1 MAVNRIR
8 YRDGK
13 KVCIPILS
21 KSEYIAL
28 RDSKFNADCVEKARK
43 GETFKDKDG
52 NEKSYKT
59 KLEQFNYSLVNPE
72 QPLTPTL
79 WLSPSGRRPIRRSP
93 LGAREQN
100 SNAADGSF
108 PLRNANCVG
117 NSVGMDVDFHV
128 PEQLP
133 EGVTAEKWLQDKI
146 EETCKTILDKKDEI
160 GLLMLERSAT
170 KGLHLVFK
178 RKPELSQEENL
189 RWASEIL
196 NVPFDEGAKDITR
209 VFFTPTSKDII
220 FIEDKLFERA
230 PNPNPSPARGK
241 GVDRNKPVIT
251 IPSQRGK
258 VTTPSAPGGEE
269 GRGEGAVAL
278 RENLIVFDLL
288 VKEVGLDPKAL
299 DIFGE
304 HNWHKNLMSVL
315 SAGLTKLMSREQA
328 FAVVEKKL
336 PNYSQ
341 ESDCATLINYFY
353 DNYNTTKFMSP
364 ALREI
369 NARAQY
375 LARQEV
381 SEDDKEMAELMEG
394 WDAPK
399 LPEKLPP
406 LVELLVSN
414 YDRRFREMLCLSAL
428 PVMSALAS
436 HFRAQYLNGRVI
448 GPQTYVAVIGGS
460 GSGKGN
466 SSALFK
472 DMIEGNLA
480 QHDAL
485 EWEKVKANQEERDKK
500 ANAKEKPAKY
510 HPKLRLFETASKSSI
525 LELQTNLGK
534 NGMLLGQFSEVD
546 GLSSATKTA
555 YSDISVLLRKGWDMD
570 MHRQFYMSEA
580 SCNTYVQMSISL
592 LMAGT
597 VKAMLERL
605 FSENNREGGLMQR
618 CIPVLVPTEK
628 RTFRPPRQNFLTAE
642 ECRKR
647 DNDLLEL
654 YNKDIALGDDVQ
666 ILDLPLTTKAIE
678 AWFDE
683 LEVRYNDG
691 LLTDA
696 EADLSHRCGE
706 FMMRAAIPLVALYGK
721 ESAEIVAFARWVGE
735 FAHYTMCR
743 LFGRSVQQNIESA
756 NQLINECKDGRKT
769 TEPILKLLP
778 EIFTLSQLKE
788 VRVKNGQNSNVR
800 VLIHRYLKAG
810 KISRID
816 KKTYKKIKI

>member
-1 MAVNRIR
+1 MAVNRIIL
-8 YRDGK
+8 RDGK
-13 KVCIPILS
+13 KVCVPILK
-21 KSEYIAL
+21 KSEYYRL
-28 RDSKFNADCVEKARK
+28 RDVDFNRQCVEKARN
-43 GETFKDKDG
+43 GETYTTRSG
-52 NEKSYKT
+52 EQKSYKT
-59 KLEQFNYSLVNPE
+59 ILEQFNYSCYPNE
-72 QPLTPTL
+72 DGTL
-79 WLSPSGRRPIRRSP
+79 KGTTKP
-93 LGAREQN
+93 
-100 SNAADGSF
+100 AD
-108 PLRNANCVG
+108 
-117 NSVGMDVDFHV
+117 SVGMDIDLCV
-128 PEQLP
+128 PKELP
-133 EGVTAEKWLQDKI
+133 EGVTKEKWIQDEILNISKN
-146 EETCKTILDKKDEI
+146 ILDKKEEI
-160 GLLMLERSAT
+160 GLLLCERSAT
-170 KGLHLVFK
+170 KGLHIVFRRDVSLDQEGNLK
-178 RKPELSQEENL
+178 RVSDVLG
-189 RWASEIL
+189 
-196 NVPFDEGAKDITR
+196 VPFDEAAKDITR
-209 VFFTPTSKDII
+209 VFFTPTSADILYI
-220 FIEDKLFERA
+220 AEGLFSRGEGGGSCKKT
-230 PNPNPSPARGK
+230 PNPNPFPVRGK
-241 GVDRNKPVIT
+241 GGQPTKGSLQTPC
-251 IPSQRGK
+251 PSTGK
-258 VTTPSAPGGEE
+258 GCPKDGKG
-269 GRGEGAVAL
+269 VA
-278 RENLIVFDLL
+278 EKSNLIAFDLC
-288 VKEVGLDPKAL
+288 VKEAGLNPDAL
-299 DIFGE
+299 DVFGE

-315 SAGLTKLMSREQA
+315 SAGLAKLMSREQA
-328 FAVVEKKL
+328 FAVVAEKL

-341 ESDCATLINYFY
+341 YDDCKALINYFY
-353 DNYNTTKFMSP
+353 DNYNTAFMPP
-364 ALREI
+364 AVREI
-369 NARAQY
+369 NAKAQY
-375 LARQEV
+375 MAKQGTL
-381 SEDDKEMAELMEG
+381 SEDDREMAELMEG

-414 YDRRFREMLCLSAL
+414 YDKRFKEMLCLSAL
-428 PVMSALAS
+428 PVMAALAS

-466 SSALFK
+466 CSALFK

-500 ANAKEKPAKY
+500 ANAKEKPSKY

-546 GLSSATKTA
+546 GLSNAAKTA
-555 YSDISVLLRKGWDMD
+555 YSDITVLLRKGWDMD

-580 SCNTYVQMSISL
+580 SCNTHVQMSISL

-647 DNDLLEL
+647 DNALLEL
-654 YNKDIALGDDVQ
+654 YNKDIALGDEVQ
-666 ILDLPLTTKAIE
+666 LLDLPLTTKAIE
-678 AWFDE
+678 NWFDE

-721 ESAEIVAFARWVGE
+721 ETREIVDFCCWVGE

-743 LFGRSVQQNIESA
+743 LFGHSVQQNIESA
-756 NQLINECKDGRKT
+756 YQLIRQNADGRKT
-769 TEPILKLLP
+769 AQPILSLLP
-778 EIFTLSQLKE
+778 STFTLKQFKE
-788 VRVKNGQNSNVR
+788 IRVKHGQSSNIKSLLGHYVR
-800 VLIHRYLKAG
+800 TGILERVG
-810 KISRID
+810 KGQ
-816 KKTYKKIKI
+816 YKKRLAPL

>member
-1 MAVNRIR
+1 MAVNRI
-8 YRDGK
+8 YYKDGK
-13 KVCIPILS
+13 KYCVPVTNKKDYFL
-21 KSEYIAL
+21 L
-28 RDSKFNADCVEKARK
+28 RDSKYNLDCVEKARK
-43 GETFKDKDG
+43 GEMLKDKNG

-59 KLEQFNYSLVNPE
+59 RLEQFNYSCIPNEDGTLKGAV
-72 QPLTPTL
+72 QP
-79 WLSPSGRRPIRRSP
+79 
-93 LGAREQN
+93 A
-100 SNAADGSF
+100 
-108 PLRNANCVG
+108 
-117 NSVGMDVDFHV
+117 NSVGMDVDFNEAEIGKI
-128 PEQLP
+128 PEVV
-133 EGVTAEKWLQDKI
+133 ER
-146 EETCKTILDKKDEI
+146 ILAKKDEI

-178 RKPELSQEENL
+178 RKPELSQEGNL
-189 RWASEIL
+189 RWASEML
-196 NVPFDEGAKDITR
+196 NVPFDEAAKDITR
-209 VFFTPTSKDII
+209 VFFTPTSKDLL
-220 FIEDKLFERA
+220 FIDEKLFDRTPQPPEGERVYRHETV
-230 PNPNPSPARGK
+230 RGK
-241 GVDRNKPVIT
+241 SMAPLEQKSVSKKYPLGGQGVPEK
-251 IPSQRGK
+251 S
-258 VTTPSAPGGEE
+258 
-269 GRGEGAVAL
+269 
-278 RENLIVFDLL
+278 NLIAFDLC
-288 VKEVGLDPKAL
+288 VKEAGLNPDAL
-299 DIFGE
+299 DVFGE

-315 SAGLTKLMSREQA
+315 SAGLAKLMSREQA
-328 FAVVEKKL
+328 FAVVAEKL

-341 ESDCATLINYFY
+341 YDDCKALINYFY
-353 DNYNTTKFMSP
+353 DNYNTAFMPP
-364 ALREI
+364 AVREI
-369 NARAQY
+369 NAKAQY
-375 LARQEV
+375 MAKQGML
-381 SEDDKEMAELMEG
+381 SEDDREMAELMEG

-414 YDRRFREMLCLSAL
+414 YDKRFKEMLCLSAL
-428 PVMSALAS
+428 PVMAALAS

-466 SSALFK
+466 CSALFK

-500 ANAKEKPAKY
+500 ANAKEKPSKY

-546 GLSSATKTA
+546 GLSNAAKTA
-555 YSDISVLLRKGWDMD
+555 YSDITVLLRKGWDMD

-580 SCNTYVQMSISL
+580 SCNTHVQMSISL

-618 CIPVLVPTEK
+618 CISVLVPTEK

-647 DNDLLEL
+647 DNALLEL
-654 YNKDIALGDDVQ
+654 YNKDIALGDEVQ
-666 ILDLPLTTKAIE
+666 LLDLPMTTKAIE
-678 AWFDE
+678 NWFDE

-706 FMMRAAIPLVALYGK
+706 FMMRAAIPFVALYGK
-721 ESAEIVAFARWVGE
+721 ETKEIVNFAKWVGDY
-735 FAHYTMCR
+735 AHYTMCR
-743 LFGRSVQQNIESA
+743 LFGHSVQQNIESA
-756 NQLINECKDGRKT
+756 YQLIKQSADGRKT
-769 TEPILKLLP
+769 AEPILNQLP
-778 EIFTLSQLKE
+778 EVFTLKQFKE
-788 VRVKNGQNSNVR
+788 IREKNGQSGNVK
-800 VLIHRYLKAG
+800 LLLHRYVKAG
-810 KISRID
+810 KLERVG
-816 KKTYKKIKI
+816 KGQYKKCLAPLQLPRGGGNFR

>member
-1 MAVNRIR
+1 MAVNRIIL
-8 YRDGK
+8 RDGK
-13 KVCIPILS
+13 KVCIPI
-21 KSEYIAL
+21 KTRAEYYKL
-28 RDSKFNADCVEKARK
+28 RDADFNRKCVEKARN
-43 GETFKDKDG
+43 GETYTTRSGDQ
-52 NEKSYKT
+52 KSYKT
-59 KLEQFNYSLVNPE
+59 LLEQFNYSCYPNE
-72 QPLTPTL
+72 DGTL
-79 WLSPSGRRPIRRSP
+79 KGTTKP
-93 LGAREQN
+93 
-100 SNAADGSF
+100 AD
-108 PLRNANCVG
+108 
-117 NSVGMDVDFHV
+117 SVGMDIDLCV

-133 EGVTAEKWLQDKI
+133 EGVTKEKWIQD
-146 EETCKTILDKKDEI
+146 EILNISKNILNKKEEI
-160 GLLMLERSAT
+160 GLLLCERSAT
-170 KGLHLVFK
+170 KGLHIVFRRDVSLDQEGNLK
-178 RKPELSQEENL
+178 RVSDVLG
-189 RWASEIL
+189 
-196 NVPFDEGAKDITR
+196 VPFDEAAKDITR
-209 VFFTPTSKDII
+209 VFFTPTSADILYI
-220 FIEDKLFERA
+220 AEGLF
-230 PNPNPSPARGK
+230 S
-241 GVDRNKPVIT
+241 
-251 IPSQRGK
+251 
-258 VTTPSAPGGEE
+258 
-269 GRGEGAVAL
+269 RGEGGGSCKDSKGGKQPKQTDRNLNVPISEKAEKA
-278 RENLIVFDLL
+278 NLIAFELC
-288 VKEVGLDPKAL
+288 VKEAGLNSDAL
-299 DIFGE
+299 DVWGE
-304 HNWHKNLMSVL
+304 RNWHKNLMSVL
-315 SAGLTKLMSREQA
+315 SAGLAKLMSREQA
-328 FAVVEKKL
+328 FAVVAEKL

-341 ESDCATLINYFY
+341 YDDCKALINYFY
-353 DNYNTTKFMSP
+353 DNYNTAFMPP
-364 ALREI
+364 AVREI
-369 NARAQY
+369 NAKAQY
-375 LARQEV
+375 MAKQGTL

-414 YDRRFREMLCLSAL
+414 YDKRFKEMLCLSAL
-428 PVMSALAS
+428 PVMAALAS

-466 SSALFK
+466 CSALFK

-500 ANAKEKPAKY
+500 ANAKEKPSKY

-546 GLSSATKTA
+546 GLSNAAKTA
-555 YSDISVLLRKGWDMD
+555 YSDITVLLRKGWDMD

-580 SCNTYVQMSISL
+580 SCNTHVQMSISL

-618 CIPVLVPTEK
+618 CISVLVPTEK

-647 DNDLLEL
+647 DNALLEL
-654 YNKDIALGDDVQ
+654 YNKDIALGDEVQ
-666 ILDLPLTTKAIE
+666 LLDLPLTTKAIE
-678 AWFDE
+678 NWFDE

-721 ESAEIVAFARWVGE
+721 ETREIVDFCCWVGE

-743 LFGRSVQQNIESA
+743 LFGHSVQKNIESA
-756 NQLINECKDGRKT
+756 CELIKRSADGRKT
-769 TEPILKLLP
+769 AQPILNFLP
-778 EIFTLSQLKE
+778 STFTLKQFKE
-788 VRVKNGQNSNVR
+788 MRLKNGQAANVKQLLAHYVKRGILER
-800 VLIHRYLKAG
+800 VG
-810 KISRID
+810 KGQYR
-816 KKTYKKIKI
+816 KTL